1 MIEITE
7 NKFEFQNFEKMAIEL
22 DNTASMKSD
31 DDIFISVAK
40 NIILNSKLP
49 LKMRII
55 QLICAIPKKEII
67 LKSIEQLY
75 YSNRFDVEEYLE
87 LLETFS

>member
-1 MIEITE
+1 MLEITE
-7 NKFEFQNFEKMAIEL
+7 NNFEFQNYNKMAIEFE
-22 DNTASMKSD
+22 NTASMKSD

-55 QLICAIPKKEII
+55 QLISTIPRKEII

-75 YSNRFDVEEYLE
+75 YSNRFDIEEYLE